1 MAERTQYT
9 PGTFS
14 WVDLATTDPDAA
26 KSFYGSLFG
35 WEAEDVPIPEDGYY
49 SMQRVDGK
57 DVAAIAA
64 QPQAQREAGVPP
76 VWQSYVTV
84 ASADDAAQRASE
96 LGGTVHAPPFDVM
109 EAGRMAVIQDPQG
122 AFFMV
127 WEPRQH
133 TGARLVNA
141 PGALCWNELASS
153 ELDASPTFYEGF
165 FGWSVEPFEGSPMRY
180 MTIKNGE
187 GSNGGMRET
196 QPQEPP
202 QLARLLRRRRPRV
215 RDGAGRRAGRRH
227 DRRAVRD
234 VDGQDRHR
242 ARPAG
247 GRLSPSTP
255 AVSKTEAT

>member
-1 MAERTQYT
+1 MAERTQHA

-35 WEAEDVPIPEDGYY
+35 WEAVDTPVPGDGTY
-49 SMQRVDGK
+49 SIQRLGGK

-64 QPQAQREAGVPP
+64 QPEAQREAGVPP

-84 ASADDAAQRASE
+84 ESADAAAQRAGE

-133 TGARLVNA
+133 VGANLVNA

-153 ELDASPTFYEGF
+153 DLDASPSFYKEL
-165 FGWSVEPFEGSPMRY
+165 FGWEVEPFEGGPMRY
-180 MTIKNGE
+180 MTIKNG
-187 GSNGGMRET
+187 SSNNGGMRET

-202 QLARLLRRRRPRV
+202 NWLVYFAVDDVDSAMARVGELGGATIAGPIDMAMGKIGIV
-215 RDGAGRRAGRRH
+215 RDPQGAVFALYAGRLE
-227 DRRAVRD
+227 D
-234 VDGQDRHR
+234 
-242 ARPAG
+242 
-247 GRLSPSTP
+247 
-255 AVSKTEAT
+255 